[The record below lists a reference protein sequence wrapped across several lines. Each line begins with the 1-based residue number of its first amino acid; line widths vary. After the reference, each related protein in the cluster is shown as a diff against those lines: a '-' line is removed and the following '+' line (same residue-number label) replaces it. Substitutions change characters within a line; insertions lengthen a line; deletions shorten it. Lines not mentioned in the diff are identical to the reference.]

1 MASLEELV
9 FQGLGEASMCWSE
22 TPKGV
27 FDSNRAKR
35 IGDEIMQA
43 IQDCQRCNR
52 IEEEKNAAYTER
64 NMCVALIAR
73 LAEMLGY
80 KVGIKV
86 DPNEEAGWQH
96 IIFIDLPNGQLSWH
110 IHDSELENFP
120 GLPEYIAAWDGHTT
134 EEKYQRI
141 AAFLHSGE

>member
-1 MASLEELV
+1 MASLEEVV

-52 IEEEKNAAYTER
+52 IEE
-64 NMCVALIAR
+64 ALDHVDDCMDALGISLNLLDPDGTFKRMPSEEVLLKIMQAVGEDFRR
-73 LAEMLGY
+73 LSDA
-80 KVGIKV
+80 IH
-86 DPNEEAGWQH
+86 EA
-96 IIFIDLPNGQLSWH
+96 
-110 IHDSELENFP
+110 
-120 GLPEYIAAWDGHTT
+120 
-134 EEKYQRI
+134 
-141 AAFLHSGE
+141 